1 MEKVI
6 WYLLCSMCGGF
17 PGSSDGKEFTR
28 NTGSIPGLG
37 KPRGEGNGSYVVCD
51 LCLLPYIPPPKRFL
65 ANTLLSWIWLG
76 SRNLMTTKTT
86 YEDSAVPGLKG
97 SWSSKSLGAS
107 HRVAQPQVLK
117 SDLSDSTPM
126 FSPITYSLF
135 SSSTCQTISSP
146 RSREGWNFKYFK
158 TICINALNN
167 KQ

>member
-1 MEKVI
+1 MLVVKPPACQWRRYKRHMFDPWVGKTP
-6 WYLLCSMCGGF
+6 WRRKWQLCSVWSV
-17 PGSSDGKEFTR
+17 SS
-28 NTGSIPGLG
+28 PL
-37 KPRGEGNGSYVVCD
+37 Y
-51 LCLLPYIPPPKRFL
+51 PPAKRFL
-65 ANTLLSWIWLG
+65 ANMLLSWIWLG
-76 SRNLMTTKTT
+76 SRNLMTTKTI

-117 SDLSDSTPM
+117 SDLSDSTPV

-158 TICINALNN
+158 TICINALN